1 MRLLA
6 AVMVPCCFISG
17 FVPADQRVVV
27 SRGLNA
33 VGLRRRAGEA
43 GHAVNACSAS
53 LSMKAGGRGGRGGGG
68 GGGGVLPRDKLV
80 KQAVYE
86 GMEKLTA
93 VKLFE
98 GADSALKTWS
108 TYRTGFL
115 PPPDANVMLKLL
127 EPLLDVEVQAWGGYE
142 QAERQRLFI
151 SREGVLASELESE
164 VVGLEIGGQFLFDM
178 ADHRDFLGAIV
189 NLGITRDGIGDILVQ
204 GERGAQVLVDPV
216 MAEFLCESL
225 VSVRSVKVK
234 VRRIPQEELAVRA
247 AKTKDVS
254 TVEASLRLDSVA
266 SAGMGMS
273 RSKMSAAIKSG
284 LVLVNWKAVTSGTT
298 DVREGDVV
306 TVRGKGR
313 VEIEDITVTK
323 KGRYKINMC
332 RTT

>member
-1 MRLLA
+1 MRLLT
-6 AVMVPCCFISG
+6 AVMFPWCFCRG
-17 FVPADQRVVV
+17 LVPAAR
-27 SRGLNA
+27 SRGVVA
-33 VGLRRRAGEA
+33 RGMGAPGLRRRDGGAGA
-43 GHAVNACSAS
+43 GTRVP
-53 LSMKAGGRGGRGGGG
+53 LTLRAGGRGGG
-68 GGGGVLPRDKLV
+68 GGGGVLPREKLL

-93 VKLFE
+93 AKLLD

-108 TYRTGFL
+108 TYTTGFL
-115 PPPDANVMLKLL
+115 PPPDVNVMAKLL
-127 EPLLDVEVQAWGGYE
+127 DPLLDVEVQSWGGHE
-142 QAERQRLFI
+142 QAERKRLFV

-164 VVGLEIGGQFLFDM
+164 VVALEIGGQFLFDM

-189 NLGITRDGIGDILVQ
+189 NLGVTRDGIGDILVQ

-216 MAEFLCESL
+216 MAEFLAGSL
-225 VSVRSVKVK
+225 TSVRSVKVK
-234 VRRIPQEELAVRA
+234 VRPIPLEELAVRP

-273 RSKMSAAIKSG
+273 RSKMSAAVKSG
-284 LVLVNWKAVTSGTT
+284 LVLVNWKAVSSGTT
-298 DVREGDVV
+298 NVKEGDVV

-313 VEIEDITVTK
+313 VEIGDITVTK